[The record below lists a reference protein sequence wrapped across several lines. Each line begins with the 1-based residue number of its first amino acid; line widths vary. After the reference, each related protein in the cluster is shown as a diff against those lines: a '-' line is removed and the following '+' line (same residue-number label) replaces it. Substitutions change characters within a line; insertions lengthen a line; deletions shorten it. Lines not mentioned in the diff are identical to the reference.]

1 MSHLL
6 IGLTFIVFS
15 WCVPGSSA
23 WAQTALFA
31 ATPSPLPAFLSDH
44 SYDNTDVDGTSL
56 KPEKK
61 TDGSDDLEPLPPDP
75 NAEKDLGPDSAS
87 AKTKKEAATNAAP
100 TPTRE
105 PDINSL

>member
-1 MSHLL
+1 MSHLF

-15 WCVPGSSA
+15 WCVPSSSA

-56 KPEKK
+56 KQEHK
-61 TDGSDDLEPLPPDP
+61 TDGSDDLEPIVDP
-75 NAEKDLGPDSAS
+75 S
-87 AKTKKEAATNAAP
+87 AKSDPLPDNTSVKPKKDSVEP
-100 TPTRE
+100 KVVPTRE
-105 PDINSL
+105 PDINGL